1 MTTPRAG
8 FLTISAAAR
17 LFSVHPRTIR
27 RYIASGDIRQ
37 FVRLGRVIRIP
48 AAELDRFAAVRT
60 VETTT
65 GAA

>member
-1 MTTPRAG
+1 MTTARG
-8 FLTISAAAR
+8 FFSISQAAR

-27 RYIASGDIRQ
+27 RYIASGDIRA

-48 AAELDRFAAVRT
+48 AAELDRFAAART
-60 VETTT
+60 VTT